1 MANKKVLLTK
11 RSQLLKTPQQ
21 DEDANEILEIKRLRM
36 ENLPIPTLKG
46 YELVDIN
53 KIFFLQAASSFTDF
67 YFENNTTIRSSKE
80 LGFYEDALKH
90 EAFIRVHNSSMVNLN
105 KVARYVKADDGY
117 LVLTN
122 KQVVGVSRAR
132 KQALLNI
139 FKRLTA

>member
-11 RSQLLKTPQQ
+11 RSKLLKTPQQ

-53 KIFFLQAASSFTDF
+53 KIFFLQADSNNTLFF
-67 YFENNTTIRSSKE
+67 FENNSSIISSKK

-90 EAFIRVHNSSMVNLN
+90 EAFIRVHHSSMVNLN

-122 KQVVGVSRAR
+122 KQVVGVSRA
-132 KQALLNI
+132 KKEALLNI